1 MKKFLILILSIFTSF
16 LVFAHAPLLDVNDGE
31 QGYVIIQGGFSNG
44 QDATGTR
51 IVIVKDKNYNGTEEA
66 YDGKMIIFDGYLE
79 KGGELVLPKPK
90 GKYIVIF
97 DAGPGHVIE
106 KKGAKLTD
114 SEKEAWQK
122 AIDSDT
128 KLGKW
133 KDKYIGN
140 VK

>member
-1 MKKFLILILSIFTSF
+1 MKKFLVLILSVFASL
-16 LVFAHAPLLDVNDGE
+16 LVFAHAPLLDVNEGE
-31 QGYVIIQGGFSNG
+31 QGYIIIQGGFSNG
-44 QDATGTR
+44 ADATGVL
-51 IVIVKDKNYNGTEEA
+51 IYVLKDKNYNGTEEA
-66 YDGKMIIFDGYLE
+66 YEGKMKIFEGNLE

-90 GKYIVIF
+90 GKYIVVF

-106 KKGAKLTD
+106 KKGPKLTD
-114 SEKEAWQK
+114 AEKDAWEK

>member
-1 MKKFLILILSIFTSF
+1 MKKFLVLILSVFAS
-16 LVFAHAPLLDVNDGE
+16 LLLFAHAPLLDVNEGE
-31 QGYVIIQGGFSNG
+31 QGYIIIQGGFSNG
-44 QDATGTR
+44 EDATGVL
-51 IVIVKDKNYNGTEEA
+51 IYVLKDKNYNGTEEA
-66 YDGKMIIFDGYLE
+66 YEGKMKIFEGNLE

-90 GKYIVIF
+90 GKYIVVF
-97 DAGPGHVIE
+97 DAGPGHVTE
-106 KKGAKLTD
+106 KKGPKLTD
-114 SEKEAWQK
+114 AEKDAWKK